1 MLCPKCSRT
10 IPDDAA
16 LCCYCAHKLIRDV
29 SRRTRANGTGT
40 AYKRGKTWTAAVS
53 VPEGAGHVKRTKGG
67 FATKKAALAYVPT
80 LAATKT
86 VKAAKFTFLQVYE
99 AWEGQHEGSITP
111 STMACY
117 RAAKNYYAD
126 LDSRPFASI
135 GLDDLQECMDNCP
148 KGKRTH
154 ENMKT
159 LGTLLYKYALPRHIS
174 DMNYAQYLNTGDG
187 VKTTR
192 PAFTAEQV
200 ETIRQTIG
208 KVYGA
213 DYIYCLI
220 YTGFR
225 PGEMLELERD
235 DYDAKEKAFTGG
247 FKTEA
252 GTDRPVTISPKIL
265 PIVQG
270 LVMKANP
277 FIFPRPDG
285 KRMDCDYFREDVF
298 YPALAAMGIQPLPDA
313 DNKPALMPYSCRHT
327 FANLMKNVQG
337 SDTDKAALMGHA
349 DASMTKYY
357 QSADLESI
365 RAITDRL

>member
-1 MLCPKCSRT
+1 MLCPKCTRD
-10 IPDDAA
+10 IPDDAT
-16 LCCYCAHKLIRDV
+16 LCCYCGHKLIRTV

-40 AYKRGKTWTAAVS
+40 AYRRGKTWTAAVS
-53 VPEGAGHVKRTKGG
+53 VPVGVKMIKRTKGG

-80 LAATKT
+80 LAATKAQK
-86 VKAAKFTFLQVYE
+86 VSKFTFLQVYE
-99 AWEGQHEGSITP
+99 AWEAQHSASE
-111 STMACY
+111 STMDCY

-126 LDSRPFASI
+126 IHNMPFASI
-135 GLDDLQECMDNCP
+135 GLDDLQECMDACP

-174 DMNYAQYLNTGDG
+174 DMNYAQFLNTGDG

-192 PAFTAEQV
+192 PAFTTEQV
-200 ETIRQTIG
+200 EKIKQAIG
-208 KVYGA
+208 TVYGA

-225 PGEMLELERD
+225 PGEMLELERK
-235 DYDAKEKAFTGG
+235 DYDAKERAFTGG

-265 PIVQG
+265 PIVQE
-270 LVMKANP
+270 LVMKADP
-277 FIFPRPDG
+277 YIFPRPDG
-285 KRMDCDYFREDVF
+285 ARMNDDFFREQLF
-298 YPALAAMGIQPLPDA
+298 YPAMAALGFQPMPTVGE
-313 DNKPALMPYSCRHT
+313 KPTYMPYCCRHT
-327 FANLMKNVQG
+327 FANLMKAVSG

-357 QSADLESI
+357 QSADLTSI
-365 RAITDRL
+365 RAITDLI

>member
-1 MLCPKCSRT
+1 
-10 IPDDAA
+10 
-16 LCCYCAHKLIRDV
+16 
-29 SRRTRANGTGT
+29 
-40 AYKRGKTWTAAVS
+40 VS
-53 VPEGAGHVKRTKGG
+53 VPQGPKLVKRTKGG

-80 LAATKT
+80 LAQTKAQ
-86 VKAAKFTFLQVYE
+86 KAPRMTFQQVYD
-99 AWEGQHEGSITP
+99 AWEVLHEKTITP

-117 RAAKNYYAD
+117 RAAMNYYKEIHNM
-126 LDSRPFASI
+126 PFAGI
-135 GLDDLQECMDNCP
+135 GLDDLQDCMDGCP

-154 ENMKT
+154 ENMKS

-187 VKTTR
+187 VKSTR
-192 PAFTAEQV
+192 PAFTLEQV
-200 ETIRQTIG
+200 EIIRQNIG
-208 KVYGA
+208 KVVGA

-225 PGEMLELERD
+225 PGEMLELERT
-235 DYDAKEKAFTGG
+235 DYDTQEKAFIGG

-265 PIVQG
+265 PIVQE
-270 LVMKANP
+270 LVIKANP
-277 FIFPRPDG
+277 YIFPRPDG
-285 KRMDCDYFREDVF
+285 KKMDCGYFREEVF
-298 YPALAAMGIQPLPDA
+298 YPALAEMGIQGLPGA
-313 DNKPALMPYSCRHT
+313 DNKPLLMPYSCRHT

-357 QSADLESI
+357 QSADLTSI
-365 RAITDRL
+365 RAITDKL